1 MVTKLDFGRMVG
13 WKEIA
18 WQIYFQDS
26 TLFRAKEGVGEYG
39 VGEMIGGVRNFN
51 GDKRPLSGRGSCVF
65 N

>member
-1 MVTKLDFGRMVG
+1 MTKLDFGRMVG

-26 TLFRAKEGVGEYG
+26 TLFRAKEGVSEYG
-39 VGEMIGGVRNFN
+39 VGEMINGVRNFN